1 MSMNIKEWT
10 ECPVREEDIGKRLDV
25 FLAESLNDLSRSY
38 VQKLIKDSLVT
49 LNEKPTKANVRLN
62 GTELIEVMLPELKV
76 LDILPVDL
84 PLDIL
89 YEDDDLIVLNKE
101 KGRVVHPAPGHFQDT
116 LVNGL
121 LFHCK
126 DQLSGINGVMRPG
139 IVHRIDKDTSGVLVI
154 CKNDQAH
161 RVIAQQLKEHSITRI
176 YNAIAHGHF
185 KEQTGTVDAPLN
197 RHPTERKKR
206 TIDRKNG
213 KRAVTHYRVIEELKQ
228 ELSFIECQLET
239 GRTHQIRV
247 HMASIGHPLVG
258 DELYGPKKPFAH
270 ISGQVLHARILGFQ
284 HPTKKE
290 YMEFEAPLPEEFQ
303 QLLTKF
309 KKES

>member
-290 YMEFEAPLPEEFQ
+290 YMEFEAPLPEKFQ

>member
-139 IVHRIDKDTSGVLVI
+139 IVHRIDKDTSGVLVV